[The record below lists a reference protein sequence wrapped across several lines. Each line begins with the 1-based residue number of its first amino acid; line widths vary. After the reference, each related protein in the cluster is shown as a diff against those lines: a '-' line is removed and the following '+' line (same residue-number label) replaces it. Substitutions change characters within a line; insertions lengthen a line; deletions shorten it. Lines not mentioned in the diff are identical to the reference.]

1 MTIGSAKRLV
11 TGTGADLAVS
21 FDLPATAPAAHTFT
35 VTTLS
40 GAQSATTNVAAP
52 PAPTPAP
59 APVVGELSVAKVE
72 KVGRNNR
79 FKVSVACDGA
89 LACTGKIKVR
99 TAAKVERANGKL
111 ARLVVAKSAYEVR
124 PGRTSRVTLKITK
137 PARAVLGKKRIR
149 VVATQTARGAE
160 PVATKFWLRRK

>member
-1 MTIGSAKRLV
+1 VTFGTTERLV
-11 TGTGADLAVS
+11 TGTGSDLTVS
-21 FDLPATAPAAHTFT
+21 FDFPAAVPATHTFT

-40 GAQSATTNVAAP
+40 GAQSATTSVAAP
-52 PAPTPAP
+52 PVP
-59 APVVGELSVAKVE
+59 APVVGDLAVAKVE

-79 FKVSVACDGA
+79 FKVSVACEA
-89 LACTGKIKVR
+89 AAAAACRGKLKVR
-99 TAAKVERANGKL
+99 TARKVERADGTEV
-111 ARLVVAKSAYEVR
+111 RLVVAKSAYSVE
-124 PGRTSRVTLKITK
+124 PGRAVTVRLSLTK